1 MTQLTLKL
9 GTRPSFKTSPRP
21 EKVSLGRSKRVEILK
36 CTVYVI
42 QSDIDGGHRC
52 DANRCMHKVAI
63 ARTLSAT
70 LKVEISSLRV
80 RVDATGIRF
89 HYKGRRWHAVLPR
102 KVKTTLIAY
111 DDPKNRHTVKPH
123 AYTFQA
129 IRGAKVI
136 SITPERQEQMYDAH
150 LARVAAGEPERTRH
164 RSLRSRIVGIQ

>member
-9 GTRPSFKTSPRP
+9 GMKPSMKPAPRAAR
-21 EKVSLGRSKRVEILK
+21 VSLGRSKRVEILK

-42 QSDIDGGHRC
+42 QSDIDGGCRC

-63 ARTLSAT
+63 ARTLSGT
-70 LKVEISSLRV
+70 LKVEVSSLRV

-89 HYKGRRWHAVLPR
+89 HYKGYRWHAVLPQ

-111 DDPKNRHTVKPH
+111 DNPKTRDTVKPH
-123 AYTFQA
+123 TYTFHA
-129 IRGAKVI
+129 TRGAKVI
-136 SITPERQEQMYDAH
+136 PITPERQQQMYDAQ
-150 LARVAAGEPERTRH
+150 LARVAAGEPDRTRH